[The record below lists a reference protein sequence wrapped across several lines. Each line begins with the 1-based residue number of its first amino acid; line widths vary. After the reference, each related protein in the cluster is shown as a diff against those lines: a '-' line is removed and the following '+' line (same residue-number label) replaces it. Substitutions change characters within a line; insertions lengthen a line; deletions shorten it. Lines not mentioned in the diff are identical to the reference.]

1 MKTMSLKES
10 AESYYSRLF
19 SLLGNIQA
27 SQKDGNS
34 LEFFAAIESA
44 GQLAMAQTEAGR
56 KIIFIGN
63 GASASIASHMS
74 TDFWKN
80 GGMRAIAFNDA
91 ALLTCLSND
100 CGYENVFGKSVEM
113 FADEGDILVAISSS
127 GKSENILNGVHAAR
141 KLGAHVLT
149 LSGFKSDN
157 PLRSMGDINFFVSD
171 EGYGP
176 VEVTHLSITHCILD
190 AIIDLRAQMTAK

>member
-1 MKTMSLKES
+1 MSLKES
-10 AESYYSRLF
+10 AESYYSNL
-19 SLLGNIQA
+19 SHMLKKIQTT
-27 SQKDGNS
+27 QKNGNS
-34 LEFFAAIESA
+34 FDFFSAIEST
-44 GQLAMAQTEAGR
+44 GQLAMVQTKAGG

-74 TDFWKN
+74 TDYWKN

-127 GKSENILNGVHAAR
+127 GESENILNGVYAAR
-141 KLGAHVLT
+141 KQGAHVVT
-149 LSGFKSDN
+149 LSGFKPDN
-157 PLRSMGDINFFVSD
+157 PLRSMGDINFYVPD
-171 EGYGP
+171 EEYGP
-176 VEVTHLSITHCILD
+176 VEIMHLSITHCILD
-190 AIIDLRAQMTAK
+190 AIIDLKSQTTVK

>member
-1 MKTMSLKES
+1 MKNMPLKEN
-10 AESYYSRLF
+10 AESYYRNISHMIGR
-19 SLLGNIQA
+19 IQA
-27 SQKDGNS
+27 TRADKGR
-34 LEFFAAIESA
+34 LGFFAAIESVS
-44 GQLAMAQTEAGR
+44 QLSMAQTEAGR

-74 TDFWKN
+74 TDYWKN

-127 GKSENILNGVHAAR
+127 GKSENILNGVYAAR
-141 KLGAHVLT
+141 KQGAHVVT
-149 LSGFKSDN
+149 LSGFKPDN
-157 PLRSMGDINFFVSD
+157 PLRSMGDINFYVPD
-171 EGYGP
+171 GTYGS
-176 VEVTHLSITHCILD
+176 VEILHLSICHCILD
-190 AIIDLRAQMTAK
+190 VIIMDRDNIAD

>member
-1 MKTMSLKES
+1 MSLKEN
-10 AESYYSRLF
+10 AESYYSNL
-19 SLLGNIQA
+19 SDKLEKIQA
-27 SQKDGNS
+27 TRKDGS
-34 LEFFAAIESA
+34 GLDFFTAIESA

-80 GGMRAIAFNDA
+80 GSMRAIAFNDA

-127 GKSENILNGVHAAR
+127 GKSENILNGVREAR
-141 KLGAHVLT
+141 KRGVHVVT
-149 LSGFKSDN
+149 LSGFGSDN
-157 PLRSMGDINFFVSD
+157 PLCGMGDINFYVPD
-171 EGYGP
+171 GTYGA
-176 VEVTHLSITHCILD
+176 VEILHLSVCHCILD
-190 AIIDLRAQMTAK
+190 IVIMGRDGTVD

>member
-1 MKTMSLKES
+1 MSLKES
-10 AESYYSRLF
+10 AESYYSNL
-19 SLLGNIQA
+19 SHMLKKIQTTREN
-27 SQKDGNS
+27 GNS
-34 LEFFAAIESA
+34 FDFFSAIEST
-44 GQLAMAQTEAGR
+44 GQLAMVQTKAGG

-74 TDFWKN
+74 TDYWKN

-127 GKSENILNGVHAAR
+127 GESENILNGVYAAR
-141 KLGAHVLT
+141 KQGVHVVT
-149 LSGFKSDN
+149 LSGFKPDN
-157 PLRSMGDINFFVSD
+157 PLRSMGDINFYVPD
-171 EGYGP
+171 EEYGP
-176 VEVTHLSITHCILD
+176 VEIMHLSITHCILD
-190 AIIDLRAQMTAK
+190 AIIDLKSQTTVK